1 MHHIK
6 IMLSRLWQC
15 ADRTRDRLLFPGCD
29 FAAWVT
35 QEAAGFTPEQGN
47 QYQPSTNAL
56 PQVLRRFPITS
67 GDRILDV
74 GCGKGKAMAL
84 MRRFPFGQVAGFDI
98 SPALAD
104 VANRNFRQLK
114 LRDCHAFQADA
125 ATFTGMTIT
134 TISISTTPCPSR
146 SSARRS
152 AIWKKAWPAAPGTAA
167 LSISTRIS

>member
-114 LRDCHAFQADA
+114 LRDCHAFRVRRLQLSLFLQLPAQAGFPRGDR
-125 ATFTGMTIT
+125 
-134 TISISTTPCPSR
+134 P
-146 SSARRS
+146 
-152 AIWKKAWPAAPGTAA
+152 PGRKPGPPPPVLPPY
-167 LSISTRIS
+167 LSHPRIS

>member
-1 MHHIK
+1 MPEQERKYPPMHHIK

-67 GDRILDV
+67 GDRILLLSTCAYSYEGARFV
-74 GCGKGKAMAL
+74 VLGKL
-84 MRRFPFGQVAGFDI
+84 VEV
-98 SPALAD
+98 L
-104 VANRNFRQLK
+104 
-114 LRDCHAFQADA
+114 
-125 ATFTGMTIT
+125 
-134 TISISTTPCPSR
+134 
-146 SSARRS
+146 
-152 AIWKKAWPAAPGTAA
+152 
-167 LSISTRIS
+167 